1 MRCQQATHARLAQ
14 VLLEDDGTRLAPLD
28 KLVRVE
34 RLKQQEEAR
43 GVRPAE
49 RLDQVAAQVALHD
62 RRAKRAGRASDARGD
77 GRRRAECVT
86 RAAILS
92 RGVPPAAVAIAGEPG
107 EALRHAL
114 PTGAVQ
120 ACRALSAGL
129 AKTARTC
136 FILVLRWQSSGEM
149 AFLQLIW
156 PSDSIVAVEELS
168 HCGEQVDWPTRR
180 ELLDV

>member
-14 VLLEDDGTRLAPLD
+14 VLLEDDGTRLAALD

-43 GVRPAE
+43 AVRPAE

-77 GRRRAECVT
+77 GRRRAERVT

-92 RGVPPAAVAIAGEPG
+92 GGVPPAAVAIAGEPG

-114 PTGAVQ
+114 FKGAVQ
-120 ACRALSAGL
+120 AVSR
-129 AKTARTC
+129 
-136 FILVLRWQSSGEM
+136 
-149 AFLQLIW
+149 
-156 PSDSIVAVEELS
+156 VER
-168 HCGEQVDWPTRR
+168 GGWPTRR
-180 ELLDV
+180 ELLDVLKA